1 MISILIPSGIMLAV
15 YWARYFLA
23 EHRKGIPL
31 TVPLVFTCLFIPKLN
46 LLEVNHVY
54 STAGIRTDDLLTLV
68 LLIIALRD
76 SYTYKN
82 KYIKWG
88 IGFLAALTVANLIS
102 LITGRAGGYENNI
115 LFSIL
120 TIARKYEY
128 FAFTLIGIYLG
139 RKTKNAEKV
148 VLTEVT
154 WMSCFHVIIGLMQV
168 LRRCNYAVSGIVS
181 NHDYIGFAVSTFNGH
196 YEYGMFLCFA
206 IVIYLIC
213 FVRAC
218 REGSAGK
225 CLFSAGMILVS
236 FAMIWL
242 TKSRSSLVI
251 GLFLTVMILLF
262 SIRKTSR
269 LPLKVC
275 AFAGALVFILAGVL
289 FATGKLDLG
298 RFAEVDLGKYAESL
312 KDNLENG
319 SLREY
324 IEFIKSGEPEWKLGV
339 QKNMDVS
346 AALRFYKWGA
356 ALDGFRQSPV
366 FGYGTGVTRVMDG
379 CYVKLLGETGLAGTL
394 LWLAMFGY
402 FMKSVWALRK
412 EVLSAR
418 IVFWIMIAV
427 MAASVFI
434 DMFEA
439 SKPMGM
445 LWLGVGLA
453 IGAASMKPA
462 ENNSLSGE
470 KA

>member
-15 YWARYFLA
+15 YWARYFLS
-23 EHRKGIPL
+23 ERRKGIPL

-46 LLEVNHVY
+46 LIGINRTY
-54 STAGIRTDDLLTLV
+54 STAGIRTDDFLTLA

-76 SYTYKN
+76 SYTYRN

-88 IGFLAALTVANLIS
+88 LGFLAALSAAGVVSMMI
-102 LITGRAGGYENNI
+102 GRAGGYENNI
-115 LFSIL
+115 LFSVL
-120 TIARKYEY
+120 AIARKFEY
-128 FAFTLIGIYLG
+128 FAFALIGIYYA
-139 RKTKNAEKV
+139 RKTQKAEKV

-154 WMSCFHVIIGLMQV
+154 WMSCFHVVIGLLQV
-168 LRRCNYAVSGIVS
+168 LGWCNYAVSGIVS
-181 NHDYIGFAVSTFNGH
+181 NHDYNGFAVSTFNGH

-213 FVRAC
+213 FVQAC
-218 REGSAGK
+218 RKGPAGE
-225 CLFSAGMILVS
+225 CFFSVGMILVS

-251 GLFLTVMILLF
+251 GLFLTVLILLF

-269 LPLKVC
+269 LPLKIC

-289 FATGKLDLG
+289 FATGKLDIG
-298 RFAEVDLGKYAESL
+298 RFAEVDPGKYAESL
-312 KDNLENG
+312 KDNIQNG

-324 IEFIKSGEPEWKLGV
+324 IAYIQSGEPEWKLGV

-366 FGYGTGVTRVMDG
+366 FGYGIGVTRVMDG
-379 CYVKLLGETGLAGTL
+379 NYVKLLGETGLVGTL
-394 LWLAMFGY
+394 LWLAMFVY
-402 FMKSVWALRK
+402 FMKSIWTLRK
-412 EVLSAR
+412 KTAAGR
-418 IVFWIMIAV
+418 IVFWMMIAV
-427 MAASVFI
+427 LAASLFI

-453 IGAASMKPA
+453 IGAASVKPA

-470 KA
+470 EA

>member
-1 MISILIPSGIMLAV
+1 MISILIPSGIMLTV
-15 YWARYFLA
+15 YWARYFLS
-23 EHRKGIPL
+23 ERKKGIPW

-46 LLEVNHVY
+46 LIGINRTY
-54 STAGIRTDDLLTLV
+54 STAGIRTDDLLTLA
-68 LLIIALRD
+68 LLIVALRD
-76 SYTYKN
+76 SYSYRN

-88 IGFLAALTVANLIS
+88 LGFLAALSAASVVSMIV
-102 LITGRAGGYENNI
+102 GRAGGYENNI

-120 TIARKYEY
+120 AIARKFEY
-128 FAFTLIGIYLG
+128 FAFALIGIYLA
-139 RKTKNAEKV
+139 RKTKNAEKA
-148 VLTEVT
+148 VLAEFT
-154 WMSCFHVIIGLMQV
+154 WMNCFHVVIGLLQV
-168 LRRCNYAVSGIVS
+168 LGRCNYAVSGIVS
-181 NHDYIGFAVSTFNGH
+181 NHDYNGFAVSTFNGH

-218 REGSAGK
+218 RKRSAGE
-225 CLFSAGMILVS
+225 CLFSAGMILAS

-269 LPLKVC
+269 LPLKIC
-275 AFAGALVFILAGVL
+275 AFAGALVFILAGAL

-312 KDNLENG
+312 KDNMENG

-324 IEFIKSGEPEWKLGV
+324 IAYIQSGEPEWKLGIN
-339 QKNMDVS
+339 KGLDAS

-379 CYVKLLGETGLAGTL
+379 NYIKLLGETGVAGAL

-412 EVLSAR
+412 EVPSAR
-418 IVFWIMIAV
+418 IVFWMMISIL
-427 MAASVFI
+427 AASVFI

-439 SKPMGM
+439 SKPMEM

-453 IGAASMKPA
+453 IGAASVKTA
-462 ENNSLSGE
+462 ENNCFSGE
-470 KA
+470 EA